1 MSTLDYFILV
11 VLLISAGLGFVRGII
26 KEILSLIAF
35 VAAFLGALNWGPYL
49 AALMTDFIS
58 FHPLLLSAIAYIIVF
73 VVVLL
78 IVGMLN
84 LLLTTLIDKTG
95 LSPADQGL
103 GVLFG
108 LLRGAVI
115 VLALVVLAS
124 YTAIRQEPWWQA
136 SQLVPI
142 AELGIAQ
149 IKDWMPATAEWLPN

>member
-1 MSTLDYFILV
+1 MNTLDYFILI
-11 VLLISAGLGFVRGII
+11 VLLVSAGLGFVRGII

-35 VAAFLGALNWGPYL
+35 IAAFLGALNWGPYF
-49 AALMTDFIS
+49 AAMMTEFIS
-58 FHPLLLSAIAYIIVF
+58 IHPLLLSAIAYIIVF

-78 IVGMLN
+78 IIGMLN
-84 LLLTTLIDKTG
+84 LFLTTLIDKTG

-108 LLRGAVI
+108 LLRGAVF
-115 VLALVVLAS
+115 VLALVVLAG
-124 YTAIRQEPWWQA
+124 YTEIRQEPWWQA

-149 IKDWMPATAEWLPN
+149 IKAWMPATAEWLPN